1 MNLAIAEAFLT
12 PVDLSSWPDY
22 AYEIAYPMDLSTIKA
37 RLDNLFYRRSRAIL
51 TDVERIAMNA
61 EKFNQPD
68 SDIVKHARVITKLLQ
83 EIVT

>member
-1 MNLAIAEAFLT
+1 MKLEEAKAFLT
-12 PVDLSSWPDY
+12 PVDLKNCPAY
-22 AYEIAYPMDLSTIKA
+22 ANEIAYPMDLSTIKA